1 MIERLKTAARPASIF
16 LARAAALAI
25 ASAPAWAAG
34 GGRLVATQAMN
45 GLSSEISGPLAYGV
59 SLIMI
64 VISAFSWFRAHH
76 DMSHLGT
83 GTTGTLFVAGVA
95 CGAASLLGFVP
106 GVAGAVI

>member
-1 MIERLKTAARPASIF
+1 MIEELKSATIRTGIL
-16 LARAAALAI
+16 LARGFALGL

-34 GGRLVATQAMN
+34 GGRLVATQAIS
-45 GLSSEISGPLAYGV
+45 GLSTEVSGPLAYGL

-64 VISAFSWFRAHH
+64 VVAAVNFYRSHH
-76 DMSHLGT
+76 DMSHLGS
-83 GTTGTLFVAGVA
+83 GIMGTLFVAGVA

>member
-1 MIERLKTAARPASIF
+1 MSRPLKRIAGVSRSF
-16 LARAAALAI
+16 SGLALTLLI
-25 ASAPAWAAG
+25 GSVPGWAAG

-45 GLSSEISGPLAYGV
+45 SLSSEVSGPLAYGV

-64 VISAFSWFRAHH
+64 VVAAISWYRSHH
-76 DMSHLGT
+76 DMSHLGS

-106 GVAGAVI
+106 GVSGAVI